1 MKKTILLLV
10 ATIAMVA
17 CGKGDDNSSNSS
29 KKFNPPAWIQ
39 GSWLDAANV
48 GYKFEADNFCWLL
61 PAQELCFNQGMYV
74 DQVSDVKEHVSE
86 KTYSVSFVV
95 SNATK
100 YSFVFTKISSNQ
112 ITSSQSP
119 DTKFTKK

>member
-10 ATIAMVA
+10 AIIAMVA

-61 PAQELCFNQGMYV
+61 PAQELCFNRGIYV
-74 DQVSDVKEHVSE
+74 DQVSDVKEQVSD
-86 KTYSVSFVV
+86 KTYSVSFLV

-100 YSFVFTKISSNQ
+100 YSFVFTKISNNQISSNQ
-112 ITSSQSP
+112 SP
-119 DTKFTKK
+119 NTIFTKR